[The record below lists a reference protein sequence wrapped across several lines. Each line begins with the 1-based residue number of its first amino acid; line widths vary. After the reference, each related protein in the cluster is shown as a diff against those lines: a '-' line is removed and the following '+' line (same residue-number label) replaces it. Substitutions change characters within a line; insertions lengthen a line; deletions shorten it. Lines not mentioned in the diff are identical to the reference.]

1 MTTLTPFQD
10 QAAEA
15 IWTQTEEAQATK
27 GSLLAAMETRIGG
40 LADFF
45 QRYFERN
52 TDVQSVI
59 NALIEIT
66 DTLGWDI
73 EAMADEAEK
82 INAYET
88 IDSDVKAAGGSA
100 DDADAVQIMI
110 VEQNWLALTTEVR
123 HLGKV
128 NEMDNIVALATR
140 LEEANASLLE
150 VLYN

>member
-15 IWTQTEEAQATK
+15 IWTQINEAQAAK
-27 GSLLAAMETRIGG
+27 GSLLGAMETRIGG

-73 EAMADEAEK
+73 EAMVDEAEK
-82 INAYET
+82 INTYET

-100 DDADAVQIMI
+100 DDADAVQSMI

-123 HLGKV
+123 HLGQV
-128 NEMDNIVALATR
+128 NEMDEVTALATR
-140 LEEANASLLE
+140 LEEANTSLLE